1 MFYGL
6 HISLESRGEDSGPVE
21 QRHVSQEAS
30 RVEADRNS
38 ASVSV
43 SAPKVGKWRL
53 SA

>member
-30 RVEADRNS
+30 RGKKGLRGDDNLQRNPDQS
-38 ASVSV
+38 L
-43 SAPKVGKWRL
+43 GTL
-53 SA
+53 GT